1 MRSLPTGWFK
11 QLPRI
16 GILASIL
23 ALALAVFL
31 LGSPPLADD
40 PVPAPGSC
48 IGGVFSSDPLHCAV
62 LEQGIAEGVITIDA
76 IYQIG
81 EALFIYLRE
90 PDSELGGIFD
100 HLYRIGQ
107 EHVRASGEK
116 LCGDVFDDS
125 CRPGV
130 MKRRGGFPILP
141 LMTGYENI
149 YLKAGGREARRSER
163 GWAGFRQLWP
173 PGGNTGPRSTSTAF
187 DVSDVDLTNIPA
199 VDCTDYTNVSTA
211 TGSSCFNWR
220 QFPDLNIA
228 GAHSSHGKIHV
239 QVKPPA
245 SGEAAFVAS
254 AKAFLV
260 EWFPLVDA
268 DHLFVYAVK
277 YDFADLWR
285 WTKILD
291 RFVLS
296 SANTV
301 GIVRVELTTNI
312 VDDFELD
319 RFTFPVERIQ
329 RAPHPIDHARTRE
342 TINIVTREPA
352 ATVAALPRLLSALGI
367 PVDAVGMVQRR
378 SDRPWPLEY
387 LTASQPSATGSS
399 SDPAAAAAI
408 DQDDLPTASNLPVLV
423 VAAAATDSNSTASRP
438 SATGS
443 SSDPTAAPAI
453 DRSDLLTANNLPV
466 LVIAA
471 AAVLV
476 LLSGGIY
483 GVFRWRRNRRVK

>member
-1 MRSLPTGWFK
+1 MRSRPTGWFK
-11 QLPRI
+11 QLPPI
-16 GILASIL
+16 GILASVL
-23 ALALAVFL
+23 GLALAVFL
-31 LGSPPLADD
+31 LGSPALADD

-76 IYQIG
+76 VYQIG

-107 EHVRASGEK
+107 EHVRASGKK

-130 MKRRGGFPILP
+130 MNRPGGFPILP

-149 YLKAGGREARRSER
+149 YLKAGGREARRSEP
-163 GWAGFRQLWP
+163 GWTGFRRLWP
-173 PGGNTGPRSTSTAF
+173 PGGDAGPRSTRPGF

-199 VDCTDYTNVSTA
+199 VDCTDVRNLRAT
-211 TGSSCFNWR
+211 TGSSCFDWR

-228 GAHSSHGKIHV
+228 GAHSSQNALYF

-245 SGEAAFVAS
+245 GGEAAFVAS
-254 AKAFLV
+254 AKAALV

-268 DHLFVYAVK
+268 DHVFVYAVK

-291 RFVLS
+291 RLVLS

-301 GIVRVELTTNI
+301 RIVRVELTTNI
-312 VDDFELD
+312 VGDFELD
-319 RFTFPVERIQ
+319 RYTFPVERIQ
-329 RAPHPIDHARTRE
+329 RAPIPVDHTQVRE

-352 ATVAALPRLLSALGI
+352 ATVAALPRLLPALGI

-378 SDRPWPLEY
+378 DDRPLPLEF
-387 LTASQPSATGSS
+387 LTASRPSSTGSS

-408 DQDDLPTASNLPVLV
+408 DQRDLLPASNLPVL
-423 VAAAATDSNSTASRP
+423 
-438 SATGS
+438 
-443 SSDPTAAPAI
+443 
-453 DRSDLLTANNLPV
+453 L
-466 LVIAA
+466 IAA

-483 GVFRWRRNRRVK
+483 GAFRWRRKTRIK